1 MIKVKKYSSLGQA
14 NFGWLEARHHFSF
27 GNYYD
32 PERLGFGKLR
42 VVNDDIVKP
51 NSGFDTHPHRNM
63 EIITYVR
70 QGAITHKD
78 SQGNVGRTEA
88 GDVQVMSAGS
98 GILHSEHNFEAS
110 DTVLYQIWIEPKA
123 NNIKPRWEQKQFPRA
138 YVSDS
143 LNVLAS
149 GTKSAGLFINQN
161 ATVYGGKLAINTS
174 IKQPIE
180 QQAYILVSDG
190 SVVVNGE
197 PMAKGDGAEVTAL
210 PDLEITAITEAEV
223 LVIDIPS

>member
-42 VVNDDIVKP
+42 MVNDDIVKP

-110 DTVLYQIWIEPKA
+110 DTVLYQIWIEPNA

-161 ATVYGGKLAINTS
+161 ATVYGGKMTINTS

-190 SVVVNGE
+190 SVVINGE
-197 PMAKGDGAEVTAL
+197 PMAKGDGAEVTAQ
-210 PDLEITAITEAEV
+210 PSLEITAITEAEV

>member
-14 NFGWLEARHHFSF
+14 NFGWLNARHHFSF

-197 PMAKGDGAEVTAL
+197 QMAKGDGAEVTAL
-210 PDLEITAITEAEV
+210 SDLKITAITEAEV